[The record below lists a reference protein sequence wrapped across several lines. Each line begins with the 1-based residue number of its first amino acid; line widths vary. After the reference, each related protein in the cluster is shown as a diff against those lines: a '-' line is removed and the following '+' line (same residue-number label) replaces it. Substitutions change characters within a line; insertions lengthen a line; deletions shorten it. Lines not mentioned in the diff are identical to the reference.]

1 MDDSVRRALS
11 QGHTIDITTTGRRT
25 GESRRIELVFHN
37 IDGRIIISGSPNPH
51 TRAWILN
58 LLADPA
64 LTFHLKRTVRAD
76 LPATARVITDPAE
89 RHRLAEW
96 VVANA
101 WTNQDVEAMA
111 RFSPFIEVTLD
122 QAATDELTASAT
134 LDTV

>member
-1 MDDSVRRALS
+1 MDDSIERALRR
-11 QGHTIDITTTGRRT
+11 GHTIDITTTGRRT
-25 GESRRIELVFHN
+25 GQPRRIEIVFHN
-37 IDGRIIISGSPNPH
+37 IDGRIFITGSPSPR
-51 TRAWILN
+51 TRGWIHN
-58 LLADPA
+58 LEADQH